1 MARTYVIT
9 GARAGIG
16 AVTAALLRN
25 AGHRV
30 IGVSRGGDVA
40 ADLGTPGGRAAAVE
54 AVIDL
59 AGGRLDAV
67 IACAAVGSPAADEA
81 SVGYFGAVDFL
92 EALRPV
98 LARSEAPRAVV
109 VTSMSVMAPNDAELV
124 TLLRAGDESSARA
137 RADVLEA
144 HPATRGLVEP
154 SVKRAL
160 ARWMRAASVSPEWAG
175 AGIAV
180 NAVGPGVVLTEATL
194 PLLAT
199 PESTA
204 HVDAMVPMPLGYHAP
219 PEALAHALIW
229 LAAAENTHC
238 AGQNLFVDG
247 GCDVVFRGEDIWSWA
262 DERVVQYRAETVPL
276 PDRDIRAP

>member
-1 MARTYVIT
+1 MSRTYAIT
-9 GARAGIG
+9 GSRTGIG
-16 AVTAALLRN
+16 ATTAALLRA

-30 IGVSRGGDVA
+30 IGVSRSGDVA
-40 ADLGTPGGRAAAVE
+40 ADLGTPEGRAAAVE
-54 AVIDL
+54 AVVDL
-59 AGGRLDAV
+59 ADGRLDAV
-67 IACAAVGSPAADEA
+67 IACAAGGSSAAAEV
-81 SVGYFGAVDFL
+81 SIGYFGAVNFL

-98 LARSEAPRAVV
+98 LARSEAPRVVV
-109 VTSMSVMAPNDAELV
+109 VTSMSVMAPNDVELV
-124 TLLRAGDESSARA
+124 TRLRAGDEPSARA

-144 HPATRGLVEP
+144 DPATRGLVEP

-160 ARWMRAASVSPEWAG
+160 ARWMRAASVSPAWAG
-175 AGIAV
+175 VGIAV

-199 PESTA
+199 PESVA
-204 HVDAMVPMPLGYHAP
+204 HVDAMVPMPLGYHASS
-219 PEALAHALIW
+219 EAIAHTLIW

-262 DERVVQYRAETVPL
+262 DEKVARYRAETVP
-276 PDRDIRAP
+276 DS